1 MNNVE
6 KYTKNINILSQSVE
20 STENVYLISEPKIKP
35 KILLHLDPELTIT
48 LDPLSFKHFLKK
60 YENQPILDK
69 VYLFQ
74 QFREELINLEMI
86 KIPDE
91 LKDEIEIKH
100 SIFQWVDLIMTCHF
114 FNTLAKNQNPQKPAF

>member
-48 LDPLSFKHFLKK
+48 LDPLSFKHFLKTSK
-60 YENQPILDK
+60 TK
-69 VYLFQ
+69 
-74 QFREELINLEMI
+74 RETRQLLLLIEQAGVMEFSQIQRRARNSL
-86 KIPDE
+86 
-91 LKDEIEIKH
+91 
-100 SIFQWVDLIMTCHF
+100 SI
-114 FNTLAKNQNPQKPAF
+114 

>member
-74 QFREELINLEMI
+74 QFREC
-86 KIPDE
+86 
-91 LKDEIEIKH
+91 
-100 SIFQWVDLIMTCHF
+100 QTAW
-114 FNTLAKNQNPQKPAF
+114 KNGQGIRENSVENCPP